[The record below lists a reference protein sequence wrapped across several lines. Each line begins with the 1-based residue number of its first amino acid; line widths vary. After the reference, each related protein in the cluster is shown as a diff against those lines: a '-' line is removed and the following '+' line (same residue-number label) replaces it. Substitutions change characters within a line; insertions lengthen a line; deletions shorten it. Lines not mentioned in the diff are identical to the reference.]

1 MSNQSRS
8 ITSARRGL
16 GSIAAAAL
24 LLAACGSE
32 AAIDEGAGASA
43 DESANAAETP
53 APEAGAAEAGTQAGD
68 TEENE
73 SPTTTV
79 ADVAPVADDIEP
91 LGSGTIVL
99 DGVEYVYQTTF
110 CSSDEDGV
118 FNQGVGVTAD
128 GTPFVG
134 EVTLL
139 QVAGIENLSIALRFN
154 QESIYSPPLDFTLPS
169 WSGDSYFSGGDYSY
183 EGNAVSGWVTA
194 SDENGAT
201 DTGATVRLD
210 AEADCLSDNAPIGTD
225 IDSSAVDGTNYCE
238 IAQLEVNSAA
248 QLDGTALMDPDTFED
263 YLAFGID
270 NLARIDR
277 PAEIADDLELIDT
290 SIQDLDALAADADY
304 VFMSLIAAMGE
315 TIGNQD
321 VINAGVRIQGFNEAA
336 CGIEGPNQ

>member
-1 MSNQSRS
+1 MSDQSRN
-8 ITSARRGL
+8 ITSTRRGL
-16 GSIAAAAL
+16 GSIAAAAV
-24 LLAACGSE
+24 LLASCGSE
-32 AAIDEGAGASA
+32 AAIDEGALATAEASARTPETTAPGASTQDA
-43 DESANAAETP
+43 DD
-53 APEAGAAEAGTQAGD
+53 G
-68 TEENE
+68 ENE
-73 SPTTTV
+73 SPATTV
-79 ADVAPVADDIEP
+79 IDVAGDIEP

-118 FNQGVGVTAD
+118 FNQGVGVTED

-154 QESIYSPPLDFTLPS
+154 QESIYSPPVDFTLPS
-169 WSGDSYFSGGDYSY
+169 WSGDSYFDEGDYSY

-201 DTGATVRLD
+201 DTGTTVRLD
-210 AEADCLSDNAPIGTD
+210 AEADCLSDNAPVGTD

-238 IAQLEVNSAA
+238 IAQLEVNAAA
-248 QLDGTALMDPDTFED
+248 QFEGTELMDPDTFED

-277 PAEIADDLELIDT
+277 PAEIADDLELVET
-290 SIQDLDALAADADY
+290 SIQDLDVLAADADY
-304 VFMSLIAAMGE
+304 VFMSLIVAMSE

-321 VINAGVRIQGFNEAA
+321 VINAGVRIQGFNETA